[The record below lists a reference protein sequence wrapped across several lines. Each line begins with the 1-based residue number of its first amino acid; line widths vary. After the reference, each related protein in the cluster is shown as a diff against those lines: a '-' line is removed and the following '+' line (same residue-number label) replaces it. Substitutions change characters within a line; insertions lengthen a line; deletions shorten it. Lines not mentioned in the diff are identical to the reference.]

1 VIDAMQSEGRV
12 RIDKWLWA
20 ARLFKTRT
28 LAADAVDL
36 GRVRINGERIKP
48 AREARP
54 GDRVEVQLGEVRL
67 DLVIRALSGQRG
79 PASTA
84 QQLYEETA
92 ESRMRREMRRE
103 SLRYGAEPARSI
115 KGRPTK
121 RDGRALRS
129 ARGPTADEHD

>member
-1 VIDAMQSEGRV
+1 MQSEGRV

-20 ARLFKTRT
+20 ARIFKTRT

-92 ESRMRREMRRE
+92 DSRMRREMRRE

>member
-1 VIDAMQSEGRV
+1 MQSEGRV

-92 ESRMRREMRRE
+92 DSRMRREMRRE